1 MLLSLIRWLIIAAFG
16 VLFTLPLKII
26 FTNLTVLVEVMLI
39 HPGVHFIKVKRRHLK
54 HQIMAFKCQKWRL
67 TFMKFH
73 KTVLAFKTPKCGV
86 CITNIG
92 V

>member
-1 MLLSLIRWLIIAAFG
+1 MEIENASVWYLNAG
-16 VLFTLPLKII
+16 VYEIDPWGQFHNT
-26 FTNLTVLVEVMLI
+26 
-39 HPGVHFIKVKRRHLK
+39 KRRRFK
-54 HQIMAFKCQKWRL
+54 RQIMAFTRQKWHL

>member
-1 MLLSLIRWLIIAAFG
+1 
-16 VLFTLPLKII
+16 
-26 FTNLTVLVEVMLI
+26 
-39 HPGVHFIKVKRRHLK
+39 
-54 HQIMAFKCQKWRL
+54 MAFKCQKWRL

-92 V
+92 VLNAKKRFKHLYFGILNAKIGFLNAKIGV